1 MGAVDYCRALREKSL
16 RGRVTIPIEGSV
28 VTCPGDGNMDKVVDQ
43 TDLDEWA
50 KFAETTP
57 GLTTG
62 NAGGKGSWY
71 DFGGPDDW
79 SRPDGITD
87 YIDEAIISA
96 NLGTHCE

>member
-1 MGAVDYCRALREKSL
+1 M
-16 RGRVTIPIEGSV
+16 